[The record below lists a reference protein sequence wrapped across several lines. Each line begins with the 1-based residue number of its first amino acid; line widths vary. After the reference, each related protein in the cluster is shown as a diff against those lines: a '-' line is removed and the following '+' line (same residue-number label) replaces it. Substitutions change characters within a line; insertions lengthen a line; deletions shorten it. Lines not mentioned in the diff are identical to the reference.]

1 MYNTIIP
8 PVKKRFLFTGDMQSG
23 KTTDLIKR
31 IITSLEENENI
42 VEVII
47 NYNTNASMESTNRK
61 IRKMGSSNIKIWQG
75 YEGLESIYYQIKNN
89 KLDKSR
95 HHVVSLIAHYK
106 SVEKLLQ
113 IISAWSTQYNPG
125 SPIFNVSIDEDDSL
139 ALDHSKK
146 KVTVQKQ
153 DRIQAVIEH
162 SLVGV
167 VRNVTA
173 TPFANHHSET
183 DFDEI
188 IRVPAGEEYIGVE
201 PIIKNANIIRFNK
214 RDIISLYS
222 LEPTPSITAFFQDTF
237 EGVTLIQ
244 VTRNKKDQAL
254 IVQNLKE
261 MCSNSV
267 IALSNSDQGEYT
279 YYVRGNPVGT
289 MSTKF
294 NEKEAFN
301 LAHENGIK
309 KVFIV
314 AYYLSDRTNTFRDD
328 KGTFNNLRSLFDCSS
343 SAFDETVL
351 QRIGRACGY
360 PKKGIPEVY
369 CTEECYTVL
378 NKALDTHLK
387 FMELEKNTPN
397 IRLAK
402 VRHAALV
409 NSGIISSNIKH
420 TNGAKRV
427 FSGSYGF
434 LSAAIMPLLSNI
446 YHDEVPENI
455 DMTNTNLR
463 TNTKLR
469 NYFVD
474 AYNIISVLNTMQP
487 DGDILKRQ
495 QLIRP
500 NIERGNKQRTQ
511 GLVYFTG
518 GRKYSIIIQYHEKFP
533 KEQQHSIHTFAK
545 NTYAVWSPKGGI
557 SVQ

>member
-1 MYNTIIP
+1 MYKIKKL

-23 KTTDLIKR
+23 KTTDLLKR
-31 IITSLEENENI
+31 IITSLEENKNV
-42 VEVII
+42 VEVVI

-61 IRKMGSSNIKIWQG
+61 LIKMGSSNMKIWQG
-75 YEGLESIYYQIKNN
+75 YEGLEAIYYQIKNN
-89 KLDKSR
+89 KLDKNR

-106 SVEKLLQ
+106 SVEKLLLV
-113 IISAWSTQYNPG
+113 IGAWSTQYNPG
-125 SPIFNVSIDEDDSL
+125 SPVFNVSIDEDDSL

-146 KVTVQKQ
+146 KVIVQKQ
-153 DRIQAVIEH
+153 NRIQAVIEH
-162 SLVGV
+162 PLVGI

-173 TPFANHHSET
+173 TPFANHYSET
-183 DFDEI
+183 DFDSIE
-188 IRVPAGEEYIGVE
+188 RVPPGEGYIGVE
-201 PIIKNANIIRFNK
+201 PIIKNANILRFNK
-214 RDIISLYS
+214 RDITSLYS
-222 LEPTPSITAFFQDTF
+222 LEPTSSIQAFFQDTF

-244 VTRNKKDQAL
+244 ITRNKKDQAL
-254 IVQNLKE
+254 IVQNLKQI
-261 MCSNSV
+261 CSDSV

-279 YYVRGNPVGT
+279 YYVRGKPEGT

-294 NEKEAFN
+294 NENVAFD
-301 LAHENGIK
+301 LANKNGIK
-309 KVFIV
+309 RLFIV
-314 AYYLSDRTNTFRDD
+314 AYYLSDRTNTFRADE
-328 KGTFNNLRSLFDCSS
+328 GTFNNLRSLFDCSS
-343 SAFDETVL
+343 SAHDETVL

-360 PKKGIPEVY
+360 PKTGIPDVY

-378 NKALDTHLK
+378 NKALETHLK

-427 FSGSYGF
+427 AAGSYAF
-434 LSAAIMPLLSNI
+434 LTAAIMPLLSNKK
-446 YHDEVPENI
+446 YGQVPEDI

-469 NYFVD
+469 NYFLTE
-474 AYNIISVLNTMQP
+474 YNIITVLNTMEP
-487 DGDILKRQ
+487 DGDVFKRQ
-495 QLIRP
+495 TYIRP

-518 GRKYSIIIQYHEKFP
+518 GRNYIIIVQYHETFP
-533 KEQQHSIHTFAK
+533 KEQQHSIDTFEE
-545 NTYAVWSPKGGI
+545 NSYAVYSPNGGS
-557 SVQ
+557 SV

>member
-1 MYNTIIP
+1 MYKNKKL

-31 IITSLEENENI
+31 IITSLEENKHI

-61 IRKMGSSNIKIWQG
+61 IKKMGSSKIKIWEG
-75 YEGLESIYYQIKNN
+75 YEGLEAIYYQIKNN

-162 SLVGV
+162 PLVGV

-183 DFDEI
+183 DFDKL
-188 IRVPAGEEYIGVE
+188 IRVIPGKDYIGVE
-201 PIIKNANIIRFNK
+201 PIITNADIFRFNK
-214 RDIISLYS
+214 RDITSLYS
-222 LEPTPSITAFFQDTF
+222 LEPTPSIRDFFQDTF

-261 MCSNSV
+261 ICSDSV

-294 NEKEAFN
+294 NEKKTFN

-328 KGTFNNLRSLFDCSS
+328 EGTFNNLRSLFDCSS
-343 SAFDETVL
+343 SAHDETVL

-360 PKKGIPEVY
+360 PKNGVPQVY

-397 IRLAK
+397 IRIAK
-402 VRHAALV
+402 DRHAALI

-427 FSGSYGF
+427 ARGSYGF
-434 LSAAIMPLLSNI
+434 LPAAIMPLLSNI
-446 YHDEVPENI
+446 HYDRVPEDI

-463 TNTKLR
+463 TNTHLR
-469 NYFVD
+469 NHLLNK
-474 AYNIISVLNTMQP
+474 YNIISVLNTMEP
-487 DGDILKRQ
+487 DGDIRKRQ
-495 QLIRP
+495 KMLRP

-518 GRKYSIIIQYHEKFP
+518 GREYSIIIQYHETFP
-533 KEQQHSIHTFAK
+533 KEQQHSIHTFSK
-545 NTYAVWSPKGGI
+545 DTYAVWSPKGGI
-557 SVQ
+557 SV